1 VPLDQQQTWGNPA
14 SWHSRRASSSRIV
27 TAVGQHS
34 GACARTQ
41 ARTGACVECYRHG
54 QRRDRPG
61 FHLCGVP
68 RRYTTDSPKGRT
80 GCVHSGAKVAA
91 METAGA
97 ALWVELEVKR
107 QIRVFEQLEAA
118 RRERGSA
125 PQSITHTV
133 GTPWECAIMQQRGR
147 LSSRPALPRRIPAW
161 QERHAARHVAHSA
174 ASTTGRASALCQLG
188 LSRRSSPIAAL
199 RGQLGLK
206 LTICSIPAASSKQQ
220 QSNGTLAFSV
230 RCDELHNG
238 SERD

>member
-1 VPLDQQQTWGNPA
+1 VTSHSERVPLARPTATWGNPA

-133 GTPWECAIMQQRGR
+133 VRYAAGVLVQSCSNEVGCRAPRPSLAGYRHGKDGIRHGTWHTVQQAPPAERLRSASSGCRGG
-147 LSSRPALPRRIPAW
+147 PRRSP
-161 QERHAARHVAHSA
+161 RCA
-174 ASTTGRASALCQLG
+174 ASL
-188 LSRRSSPIAAL
+188 
-199 RGQLGLK
+199 
-206 LTICSIPAASSKQQ
+206 
-220 QSNGTLAFSV
+220 
-230 RCDELHNG
+230 D
-238 SERD
+238 